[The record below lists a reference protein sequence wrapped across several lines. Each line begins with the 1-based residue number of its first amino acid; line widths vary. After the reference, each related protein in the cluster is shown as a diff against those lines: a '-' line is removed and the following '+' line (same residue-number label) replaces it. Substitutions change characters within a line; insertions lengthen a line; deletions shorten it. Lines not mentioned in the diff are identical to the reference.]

1 MKTYI
6 KFIITIF
13 FKSFLFVSSI
23 FLSLVLILNILT
35 EIEFFKDLNVEAYL
49 PIYVSFLN
57 SPDFTLYVTIGS

>member
-35 EIEFFKDLNVEAYL
+35 EIEFFKDLDVEAYL
-49 PIYVSFLN
+49 PIYVSF
-57 SPDFTLYVTIGS
+57 